1 MVGSVLL
8 ERMRAEHD
16 FDRVEPVFFSTSQV
30 GAPGPDVGHGTA
42 PLLDANDVT
51 AFAGLD
57 AVISCQGGDYTKA
70 MHPALRAA
78 GFTGY
83 WIDAASALRMKD
95 DSVIVLDPV
104 NRAQID
110 AGLGRGV
117 KDYIGGNCTVS
128 LMLMATAGLFAQGWV
143 EWMSTA
149 TYQAAS
155 GAGAKQMRELVAQM
169 KALGDAGA
177 GELDSDSKILTLDR
191 LITATMRNGFPTTA
205 LGAPLAGSLIPWID
219 SAMENGQTREEW
231 KGIAET
237 NKILGTTATIPVDG
251 VCVRVSAMRCHSQAL
266 TIKLTRDVPL
276 DEIADVLGRANEWVR
291 LVPNDKASTL
301 AGLSPAAV
309 SGTLNVPIGRLRK
322 MQLGPDLPVGLHG
335 RRSAAVGRGRTAAPH
350 AAHPRGLASWPTDST
365 SSSSATDASVS

>member
-1 MVGSVLL
+1 MK
-8 ERMRAEHD
+8 
-16 FDRVEPVFFSTSQV
+16 
-30 GAPGPDVGHGTA
+30 
-42 PLLDANDVT
+42 

-110 AGLGRGV
+110 AALGRGV

-143 EWMSTA
+143 EWVSTA

-169 KALGDAGA
+169 KALGEAGA
-177 GELDSDSKILTLDR
+177 GELDSDSKILALDR
-191 LITATMRNGFPTTA
+191 ADHRRDAERLPDR
-205 LGAPLAGSLIPWID
+205 GARRAARRQPD
-219 SAMENGQTREEW
+219 
-231 KGIAET
+231 
-237 NKILGTTATIPVDG
+237 
-251 VCVRVSAMRCHSQAL
+251 
-266 TIKLTRDVPL
+266 PL
-276 DEIADVLGRANEWVR
+276 DRQRHGER
-291 LVPNDKASTL
+291 
-301 AGLSPAAV
+301 
-309 SGTLNVPIGRLRK
+309 
-322 MQLGPDLPVGLHG
+322 PDARGVEGHG
-335 RRSAAVGRGRTAAPH
+335 RDEQDPRPRSSERAPRSRSTASACASARCAATRR
-350 AAHPRGLASWPTDST
+350 R
-365 SSSSATDASVS
+365 